1 LLLLFATGLNSTS
14 GTSGKFTAGV
24 IDAGGKFATVV
35 VDIGAAPWLA
45 DISAN
50 FYKNMPPVSV
60 ILVGAP

>member
-14 GTSGKFTAGV
+14 STSGKFTAGV
-24 IDAGGKFATVV
+24 IDASGKFATVV
-35 VDIGAAPWLA
+35 VDTSGASWLA

-50 FYKNMPPVSV
+50 FYKNMPSVSL